1 METAIAIIGADA
13 MENKRLEKLQQ
24 FLEANP
30 NDCFVRY
37 GLAQEYVKADELDQ
51 AIEEYKRIFEINPDY
66 QAAYYHAGQAYR
78 KLGKIEDAKATFE
91 RGIETSRR
99 TGDLHARSEL
109 EAALAELG

>member
-1 METAIAIIGADA
+1 

-37 GLAQEYVKADELDQ
+37 GLAQEYVKAGELGRAIDEY
-51 AIEEYKRIFEINPDY
+51 ARIFEINPDY
-66 QAAYYHAGQAYR
+66 QAAYYHAGQAYQ
-78 KLGKIEDAKATFE
+78 KLGRKEDAKATFE
-91 RGIETSRR
+91 RGIETSLR

>member
-1 METAIAIIGADA
+1 

-24 FLEANP
+24 FLQANP

-37 GLAQEYVKADELDQ
+37 GLAQELGKTGQLER
-51 AIEEYKRIFEINPDY
+51 AIEEYQRIFEINPDY

-78 KLGKIEDAKATFE
+78 KLGQTDQARRAYE
-91 RGIETSRR
+91 RGIETSLR

>member
-1 METAIAIIGADA
+1 

-24 FLEANP
+24 FLQANP

-37 GLAQEYVKADELDQ
+37 GLAQEYVKAGRLER
-51 AIEEYKRIFEINPDY
+51 AIEEYQRIFEINPDY
-66 QAAYYHAGQAYR
+66 QAAYYHAGQAYQ
-78 KLGKIEDAKATFE
+78 KLGKKEDAKAAYQ
-91 RGIETSRR
+91 RGIETSLR

>member
-1 METAIAIIGADA
+1 MIGADG
-13 MENKRLEKLQQ
+13 MENKRLEKLRQ

-37 GLAQEYVKADELDQ
+37 GLAQEHVKAGDFAQ
-51 AIEEYKRIFEINPDY
+51 AIEEYQRIFEINPDY
-66 QAAYYHAGQAYR
+66 QAAYYHAGQAYQ
-78 KLGKIEDAKATFE
+78 KLGRTEDAKAAYQ
-91 RGIETSRR
+91 RGIETSMR

>member
-1 METAIAIIGADA
+1 

-24 FLEANP
+24 FLQANP

-37 GLAQEYVKADELDQ
+37 GLAQELGKSGQLDR
-51 AIEEYKRIFEINPDY
+51 AIEEYQRIFEINPDY
-66 QAAYYHAGQAYR
+66 QAAYYHAGQAYQ
-78 KLGKIEDAKATFE
+78 KLGRIEAARKVYE
-91 RGIETSRR
+91 KGIETSLR

>member
-1 METAIAIIGADA
+1 

-37 GLAQEYVKADELDQ
+37 GLAQEFVKAGDYER
-51 AIEEYKRIFEINPDY
+51 AITEYRRIFEINPDY
-66 QAAYYHAGQAYR
+66 QAAYYHAGQAYQ
-78 KLGKIEDAKATFE
+78 KLGKTEDAKAAYE
-91 RGIETSRR
+91 RGIETSLR
-99 TGDLHARSEL
+99 TGDLHARNEL